1 METVLIQPEC
11 AQWVAHHSWFVFS
24 REVNGWAGVLLCF
37 TSGPMAHSVR
47 RDAPELPDF
56 SLLKRL
62 ARDQLIYLLEQVGL
76 LHLSIVLVLS
86 IHKYSHKSWIL
97 LKL

>member
-86 IHKYSHKSWIL
+86 IHKYSH
-97 LKL
+97 